1 MPQFGDGLLRRAG
14 CKIDGAEPPFCC
26 CSPSRNVA
34 GLVRPHSRRT
44 NKRVASKRSVGR
56 FCVGHARTAN
66 SSPDAKPSGILT
78 AATLPDELR
87 VAAVSP
93 IGHAANTRKNP
104 VCTRDH
110 PQINPRTGHRI
121 SSMSRVA
128 RAPLLTL
135 NRPVWLTIRT
145 RLNVRRGRAK
155 GGRDASDAPVCD
167 HFGPNSCTRVKHK
180 VCFAFLILGATVT
193 GSTGGSGDAWR
204 SQWVNTIGS
213 RAQVQWQRYKR
224 TFGSIC
230 SPPSGLC
237 KTPRVRLRAQ
247 NVATG
252 SCPRANCELC
262 AWGST
267 ARGIRRGQ
275 SEKRWPQTAICES
288 SS

>member
-1 MPQFGDGLLRRAG
+1 MCVAARKAQSSNGSKRSVRCQPSLPQFGDGLLRRAG

-110 PQINPRTGHRI
+110 PQIK
-121 SSMSRVA
+121 
-128 RAPLLTL
+128 LQ
-135 NRPVWLTIRT
+135 
-145 RLNVRRGRAK
+145 
-155 GGRDASDAPVCD
+155 
-167 HFGPNSCTRVKHK
+167 
-180 VCFAFLILGATVT
+180 VCFAILMLWRTVAV
-193 GSTGGSGDAWR
+193 GDGYTRRCWWYHR
-204 SQWVNTIGS
+204 MRPI
-213 RAQVQWQRYKR
+213 
-224 TFGSIC
+224 
-230 SPPSGLC
+230 
-237 KTPRVRLRAQ
+237 KTRL
-247 NVATG
+247 VG
-252 SCPRANCELC
+252 
-262 AWGST
+262 
-267 ARGIRRGQ
+267 
-275 SEKRWPQTAICES
+275 
-288 SS
+288 